1 MTLRKII
8 LHSILLISVFTF
20 AQAIPQGLDQD
31 FLNSL
36 PDEVAD
42 DVLEEFERSTQAEN
56 QIYDRTSTQLEKS
69 KTLQKWQKFLREE
82 ELNENK
88 LLKRFGSEIFQSMQS
103 TFMPVNEPNI
113 DDSYILDYGDFLN
126 IQLVGKISAEISLE
140 VQRDGSITIPDYGK
154 IRVAGLSLAAAS
166 EMIIENVSNS
176 LLGTRAFVSL
186 EKIRDIQVLVNGYA
200 YFPGMYTVSG
210 NTNILHILNIVGG
223 ITDEGT
229 YRDISIKRQGKLIQN
244 IDLYDYLI
252 DGSIPNEQR
261 IKSGDTIYIGPLK
274 KLVRASGG
282 FKTPALYE
290 LKENENLDHLMRF
303 AKGISNNGVQDK
315 IFFTEI
321 INGKTVNKEISIND
335 FSQIVPSHESHL
347 YVEEYL
353 IKVVEI
359 SGEIKRPGIYS
370 ISEYETLSSLVKR
383 AGGYKENSYTYG
395 SQLYRKSV
403 ADLQE
408 VNNDKIYD
416 DLIKYIATAAR
427 SGTQQQNLQQSN
439 LPFILNE
446 FKKTK
451 PLGRIQI
458 EFDIDKISLNPSL
471 DTILQNQDKIIIS
484 NFDNQIHVFGEVMNS
499 GSFRF
504 NSNLGIEDYIF
515 SGGGLSDFADKNSIV
530 LVLPDGTAKVYQKSL
545 LKYSNLDIYPGTVIY
560 IPRKIGKLDGLNFAS
575 TAAPIFSSLALS
587 IASVA
592 SISNN

>member
-8 LHSILLISVFTF
+8 LPSILLISVFTF
-20 AQAIPQGLDQD
+20 AQAIPQGLDED

-42 DVLEEFERSTQAEN
+42 DVLKEFERSTQAEN
-56 QIYDRTSTQLEKS
+56 QIYDRTSTELEKS

-126 IQLVGKISAEISLE
+126 IQLVGKISAELSLE

-154 IRVAGLSLAAAS
+154 IRVAGLSLVAAS
-166 EMIIENVSNS
+166 EMIVENVSNS

-186 EKIRDIQVLVNGYA
+186 EKIRDIQVLVSGYA

-229 YRDISIKRQGKLIQN
+229 YRDIAIKRQGKLIQN

-252 DGSIPNEQR
+252 DGSIPNEKR
-261 IKSGDTIYIGPLK
+261 IKSGDTIYIGPLN

-303 AKGISNNGVQDK
+303 AKGISNNGAQDK

-321 INGKTVNKEISIND
+321 ISGKTVNKEISINN
-335 FSQIVPSHESHL
+335 FSKIIPSHESHL

-353 IKVVEI
+353 INVVEI

-395 SQLYRKSV
+395 SQLYRKSI

-427 SGTQQQNLQQSN
+427 SGAQQQNLQQSN

-458 EFDIDKISLNPSL
+458 EFDTDKISLNPSL
-471 DTILQNQDKIIIS
+471 DTILQDQDKIVIS

-530 LVLPDGTAKVYQKSL
+530 LVLPDGTAKVYQKSF

-575 TAAPIFSSLALS
+575 TAAPIFSALALS

>member
-1 MTLRKII
+1 
-8 LHSILLISVFTF
+8 
-20 AQAIPQGLDQD
+20 
-31 FLNSL
+31 
-36 PDEVAD
+36 
-42 DVLEEFERSTQAEN
+42 
-56 QIYDRTSTQLEKS
+56 
-69 KTLQKWQKFLREE
+69 
-82 ELNENK
+82 
-88 LLKRFGSEIFQSMQS
+88 
-103 TFMPVNEPNI
+103 
-113 DDSYILDYGDFLN
+113 
-126 IQLVGKISAEISLE
+126 
-140 VQRDGSITIPDYGK
+140 
-154 IRVAGLSLAAAS
+154 
-166 EMIIENVSNS
+166 
-176 LLGTRAFVSL
+176 
-186 EKIRDIQVLVNGYA
+186 
-200 YFPGMYTVSG
+200 
-210 NTNILHILNIVGG
+210 
-223 ITDEGT
+223 
-229 YRDISIKRQGKLIQN
+229 
-244 IDLYDYLI
+244 
-252 DGSIPNEQR
+252 
-261 IKSGDTIYIGPLK
+261 
-274 KLVRASGG
+274 
-282 FKTPALYE
+282 
-290 LKENENLDHLMRF
+290 
-303 AKGISNNGVQDK
+303 
-315 IFFTEI
+315 
-321 INGKTVNKEISIND
+321 
-335 FSQIVPSHESHL
+335 L

-353 IKVVEI
+353 INVVEI

-395 SQLYRKSV
+395 SQLYRKSI

-427 SGTQQQNLQQSN
+427 SGAQQQNLQQSN

-458 EFDIDKISLNPSL
+458 EFDTDKISLNPSL
-471 DTILQNQDKIIIS
+471 DTILQDQDKIVIS

-530 LVLPDGTAKVYQKSL
+530 LVLPDGTAKVYQKSF

-575 TAAPIFSSLALS
+575 TAAPIFSALALS